1 MRKLTVCCFGLAT
14 AATAAFFLT
23 LALPVTAVAQG
34 NCVTLVDNH
43 TFSNGCGRMVTV
55 VWVDQG
61 ACRGS
66 GCSDT
71 IGAEAYRTITPITG
85 RACWSVGWGYDYP
98 GRPRC

>member
-1 MRKLTVCCFGLAT
+1 MRKFTGSCIGMAT
-14 AATAAFFLT
+14 AAAAAFCFT
-23 LALPVTAVAQG
+23 LPLSGKAMAQN

-43 TFSNGCGRMVTV
+43 TFANGCSRMVTV

-61 ACRGS
+61 ACGGS

-71 IGAEAYRTITPITG
+71 IGSEEYRAITPITG
-85 RACWSVGWGYDYP
+85 RACWSVGWGYNYP